1 VPEVSEL
8 LVKVKAEEEVVPV
21 VAVKAAKVVKVV
33 SEEQLTAREIDA
45 RNQAELAARQAA
57 EVQAKQERSKR
68 KAASFQ
74 VPEPVVVA
82 KPVTPVVEK
91 VEKGKPEA
99 ALAKPALPEGTLHR
113 PAPKPGD
120 KIVRPTVAKKVDKE
134 AEKASPW
141 DQAGHKKRT
150 PSRTVDARAGVGV
163 RTGGSVRAP
172 RHEKHSKEDSATQHA
187 FSLPTEAIVQEVT
200 VPETI
205 TVAELAQ
212 KMSIKHFRLF
222 ISIPCVKQLRRGLF

>member
-1 VPEVSEL
+1 M
-8 LVKVKAEEEVVPV
+8 
-21 VAVKAAKVVKVV
+21 
-33 SEEQLTAREIDA
+33 QLTARELEA

-57 EVQAKQERSKR
+57 EVQAKQERSRR

-74 VPEPVVVA
+74 VPEPVVIV
-82 KPVTPVVEK
+82 PPVVEK
-91 VEKGKPEA
+91 VAKDKAEA
-99 ALAKPALPEGTLHR
+99 PIAKAALPEGTLHR

-120 KIVRPTVAKKVDKE
+120 KIVKPAVAKKIDKV

-172 RHEKHSKEDSATQHA
+172 RHEKHSKEDTASHA
-187 FSLPTEAIVQEVT
+187 FSLPTEAIVQEVS

-205 TVAELAQ
+205 TVAELH
-212 KMSIKHFRLF
+212 KKCR
-222 ISIPCVKQLRRGLF
+222 LRR